1 MQISLSGLYCTVLA
15 QIGAKFSFTLLYI
28 VGLDL
33 PEEIPMPMV
42 IGTKV
47 TAKVHPEGDG
57 LNLFTGTVDAVDNVN
72 NAYRIN
78 FDR

>member
-1 MQISLSGLYCTVLA
+1 MNGFGSNWHKHSH
-15 QIGAKFSFTLLYI
+15 LLYI
-28 VGLDL
+28 LSFIPDVVGLDL